1 MNEFLLWNAEN
12 EYTEGANYNP
22 KKVAKERDPEGVEQD
37 TKQQD
42 NKDDNKKIVLKR
54 MGTAINNKRRDDF
67 EVISFFYE
75 IFMRL
80 FSY

>member
-22 KKVAKERDPEGVEQD
+22 KKVARKNVEGVEQD

-54 MGTAINNKRRDDF
+54 MGTAINNKKAR
-67 EVISFFYE
+67 
-75 IFMRL
+75 
-80 FSY
+80 

>member
-1 MNEFLLWNAEN
+1 MNEFLLWNAGN

-22 KKVAKERDPEGVEQD
+22 KKVARKERDPEGVEQD

-54 MGTAINNKRRDDF
+54 MGTAINNKKAR
-67 EVISFFYE
+67 
-75 IFMRL
+75 
-80 FSY
+80 

>member
-22 KKVAKERDPEGVEQD
+22 KKGSAKERDPEGVEQD

-54 MGTAINNKRRDDF
+54 MGTAINNKKGEMTLKSSR
-67 EVISFFYE
+67 FFYE
-75 IFMRL
+75 IFL
-80 FSY
+80 

>member
-1 MNEFLLWNAEN
+1 MMPAVSEQVQALKDNGVNEFLLWNAEN

-22 KKVAKERDPEGVEQD
+22 KKGSAKERDPEGVEQD

-54 MGTAINNKRRDDF
+54 MGTAINNKKAR
-67 EVISFFYE
+67 
-75 IFMRL
+75 
-80 FSY
+80 

>member
-22 KKVAKERDPEGVEQD
+22 KKGSAKERDPEGVEQD

-54 MGTAINNKRRDDF
+54 MGTAINNKKGSPGHKVLDK
-67 EVISFFYE
+67 
-75 IFMRL
+75 
-80 FSY
+80 

>member
-1 MNEFLLWNAEN
+1 MNEFLLWNAGN

-22 KKVAKERDPEGVEQD
+22 KKVARKERDPEGVEQD

-54 MGTAINNKRRDDF
+54 MGTAINNKKGVRDIKFLDK
-67 EVISFFYE
+67 
-75 IFMRL
+75 
-80 FSY
+80 

>member
-22 KKVAKERDPEGVEQD
+22 KKGSAKERDPEGVEQD

-42 NKDDNKKIVLKR
+42 NKDDNKKDSTEEN
-54 MGTAINNKRRDDF
+54 GNSNQ
-67 EVISFFYE
+67 
-75 IFMRL
+75 
-80 FSY
+80 